1 MLRFLFY
8 LLISAFVVGIV
19 AFGALLWSVLPQL
32 PSAEVLREVHLQTPM
47 RVYTADERLIAEF
60 GEKRRRPVSI
70 EDVPVLMKQAFLAS
84 EDDRFYSHPGVDWIA
99 IARAAVE
106 LIRTRKKT
114 QGGST
119 ITMQVARNFFLTR
132 DKTYERKIKEI
143 LLAIK
148 IEQEMSKEEI
158 LELYLNKIFLGH
170 RAYGIGAAAQVYYG
184 SKLDELT
191 LG

>member
-1 MLRFLFY
+1 MRFLFY

-143 LLAIK
+143 LLGTQIK
-148 IEQEMSKEEI
+148 KATN
-158 LELYLNKIFLGH
+158 LKNL
-170 RAYGIGAAAQVYYG
+170 
-184 SKLDELT
+184 
-191 LG
+191 